1 MINNFTLKITTEY
14 LRRCAKALL
23 KNKFNDD
30 LYVTQTYPDNYK
42 VTVKLIGKSTLSQM
56 FSPKINITITHNDV
70 IIATKCFSCDY
81 IKLAIN
87 VEQTLCKTYSLKKA
101 TDSTNISVTIITERK
116 KKQLHI
122 ICSNIDWDTDEM
134 SAENLGLPDTV
145 TIEPKDITED
155 MIDDLNGDYNDS
167 ITDYLS
173 DKYGYCINSLNV
185 DEDIR

>member
-1 MINNFTLKITTEY
+1 MINNFTLKITPEY
-14 LRRCAKALL
+14 LRQCAKALL

-42 VTVKLIGKSTLSQM
+42 VTVKLIGKST
-56 FSPKINITITHNDV
+56 
-70 IIATKCFSCDY
+70 FSCDY

-101 TDSTNISVTIITERK
+101 TDNTNISVTIITERK

-122 ICSNIDWDTDEM
+122 ICSDIDWDTDEM
-134 SAENLGLPDTV
+134 SAKDLGLPDTV

-167 ITDYLS
+167 ITASPTSSPLS
-173 DKYGYCINSLNV
+173 GIALYNESLSL
-185 DEDIR
+185 